1 MTPEFLAIL
10 EKKDQLGGWFIMLP
24 ICFGIISL
32 ILSVAKARKGI
43 ALIYITILT
52 MASVLIPT
60 SMIFIWWFE
69 LSDVAT
75 SHEDKEWI
83 FNHDGGLLIAPLSA
97 SLIAIIFW
105 TLSVLILSVRVLIA
119 RINKKA
125 DSR

>member
-10 EKKDQLGGWFIMLP
+10 EKKDQLGVWFIMLP
-24 ICFGIISL
+24 ICFGVISL

-43 ALIYITILT
+43 ALTYITILT

-60 SMIFIWWFE
+60 SMIFVWWFE

-119 RINKKA
+119 RIKKKA